1 MNDFTK
7 EELQIIHL
15 DMTIYA
21 EKTKLLKESP
31 SHKALRD
38 KIQTMIDN
46 YHNHEFTE
54 YKDDVAALPHCKK
67 CNQIIFGDFPCP
79 CSLTIR

>member
-21 EKTKLLKESP
+21 KKTHLLKESP
-31 SHKALRD
+31 SHQALRD
-38 KIQTMIDN
+38 KVQSMIDN
-46 YHNHEFTE
+46 YCEHEFIATTDP
-54 YKDDVAALPHCKK
+54 KDWNKNEAYAIVLCRK
-67 CNQIIFGDFPCP
+67 CN
-79 CSLTIR
+79 CSPRTTK